1 MMIRPFLNDRPDC
14 GRGVCRTLT
23 PWPGTPSIWQK
34 KYSTIT
40 RGDVI
45 SYCPSDVDDTNTQH
59 MIRYK
64 HAGTQRSDRA
74 TLTGVGLS
82 QRVVRLVDEEP
93 TFFVYAPWPFLTA
106 RPHASLFSAY
116 CMYSSSQSRIC
127 IVLFCKYIGNTRH
140 TSKPLNKKK
149 VKKKMIYLG
158 THFL

>member
-64 HAGTQRSDRA
+64 HAGIQRSNRA

-93 TFFVYAPWPFLTA
+93 TFFVSLRGHFLLPVLMLPFSPPTVCTAPLKAGFVQFCFVNTLATLVIRVSPF
-106 RPHASLFSAY
+106 
-116 CMYSSSQSRIC
+116 I
-127 IVLFCKYIGNTRH
+127 
-140 TSKPLNKKK
+140 KKK
-149 VKKKMIYLG
+149 KKSIYNRYI
-158 THFL
+158 